1 MFTKREPKGGDR
13 MNQLQ
18 VFNNEEFGQVRTVV
32 QGEDVWFV
40 AKDVCDVLGINKQ
53 RDAYSRLDE
62 DERGSVLVDTLGGQ
76 QNMNAIN
83 ESGLYSLILRSRKP
97 QAKAFKKWVTSEV
110 LPSIRKHG
118 AYMTPNTINALLQDP
133 DLIIGLASQLKQ
145 EQQAR
150 QVAEHKNL
158 MLTQQIAE
166 NASKITYLDQ
176 ILQSQDTV
184 TVSQVA
190 ADYGLS
196 AVRLNKILN
205 DEKVQYKVNK
215 QWLLYSKYQNKGYT
229 KSQTVDVTHSDGSR
243 SVKMNTR
250 WTQKGR
256 LFIHEI
262 LKKHGIIPEMDKE
275 AV

>member
-1 MFTKREPKGGDR
+1 

-18 VFNNEEFGQVRTVV
+18 VFNNEELGQVRTVV
-32 QGEDVWFV
+32 KGEDVWFV
-40 AKDVCDVLGINKQ
+40 GKDVCEVLQIKNTTQAMQK
-53 RDAYSRLDE
+53 LDPE
-62 DERGSVLVDTLGGQ
+62 ERTMFNIGRQGET
-76 QNMNAIN
+76 NIIN
-83 ESGLYSLILRSRKP
+83 ESGLYSLIMTSRKP

-150 QVAEHKNL
+150 QVAEQKNL

-196 AVRLNKILN
+196 AMRLNKILKE
-205 DEKVQYKVNK
+205 EKIQYKVND
-215 QWLLYSKYQNKGYT
+215 QWLLYSKHQNKGYT
-229 KSQTVDVTHSDGSR
+229 KSKTVDVTHSDGSR

-256 LFIHEI
+256 IFIHEI
-262 LKKHGIIPEMDKE
+262 LTKQGIIPEMDKE
-275 AV
+275 VI

>member
-1 MFTKREPKGGDR
+1 

-18 VFNNEEFGQVRTVV
+18 VFNNKEFGQVRTVV
-32 QGEDVWFV
+32 QGEDAWFV
-40 AKDVCDVLGINKQ
+40 AKDVSDILGFSEASSMT
-53 RDAYSRLDE
+53 RTLDE
-62 DERGSVLVDTLGGQ
+62 DEKGLHNIQTVQGVQKLTV
-76 QNMNAIN
+76 IN
-83 ESGLYSLILRSRKP
+83 ESGLYSSILRSRKP

-118 AYMTPNTINALLQDP
+118 AYMTPSTINALLQDP
-133 DLIIGLASQLKQ
+133 DLIIGLASQLKN

-150 QVAEHKNL
+150 QVAEQKNL

-229 KSQTVDVTHSDGSR
+229 KSQTVDVIHTDGSR

-256 LFIHEI
+256 LFIHEV
-262 LKKHGIIPEMDKE
+262 LMKHGIIPEMDRE

>member
-1 MFTKREPKGGDR
+1 

-18 VFNNEEFGQVRTVV
+18 VFNNKEFGQVRTVV
-32 QGEDVWFV
+32 QGEDAWFV
-40 AKDVCDVLGINKQ
+40 AKDVSDILGFSEASSMT
-53 RDAYSRLDE
+53 RTLDE
-62 DERGSVLVDTLGGQ
+62 DEKGLHNIQTVQGVQKLTV
-76 QNMNAIN
+76 IN
-83 ESGLYSLILRSRKP
+83 ESGLYSSILRSRKP

-118 AYMTPNTINALLQDP
+118 AYMTPKTINALLQDP

-150 QVAEHKNL
+150 QIAEQKNL

-176 ILQSQDTV
+176 ILQSKDTV
-184 TVSQVA
+184 TVSQIA

-196 AVRLNKILN
+196 AQNLNKILN
-205 DEKVQYKVNK
+205 KEKIQYKLND
-215 QWLLYSKYQNKGYT
+215 QWLLYANYRNQGYT
-229 KSQTVDVTHSDGSR
+229 KSKTVDVIHSDGSR

-256 LFIHEI
+256 LFIFASNETRNHSRN
-262 LKKHGIIPEMDKE
+262 G
-275 AV
+275 